1 MSYSEAQ
8 NIYSCVFR
16 TQSTPIFPPN
26 FQHRNEQQN
35 LVHIIPSCHAASNLM
50 CAQRCHQDVN
60 LCLAVQGTFRS
71 RLPGVLATV
80 VLESPAYLRILGRFP
95 RDGAHMRCLAQRNMI
110 SVPHATS
117 LQPYT
122 HGKWSPSCR
131 DGFPKCSQTIS
142 SSVPGTQMES
152 QHLEEPVPQLEVCGH
167 SRSS

>member
-1 MSYSEAQ
+1 MSYSEAH
-8 NIYSCVFR
+8 SCVFR

-35 LVHIIPSCHAASNLM
+35 LDIIPSCYAASNLM

-71 RLPGVLATV
+71 RLPV

-110 SVPHATS
+110 CVPHAIS

-122 HGKWSPSCR
+122 HGKRSPSCR